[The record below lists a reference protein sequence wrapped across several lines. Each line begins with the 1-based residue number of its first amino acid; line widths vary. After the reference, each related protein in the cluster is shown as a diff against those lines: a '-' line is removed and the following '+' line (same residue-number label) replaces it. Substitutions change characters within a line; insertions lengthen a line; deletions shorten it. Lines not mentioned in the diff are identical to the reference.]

1 MMPAME
7 RPGRVEN
14 KVAIVTGA
22 ASGIGKASA
31 EHLAREGARVVLVDR
46 DVERGAA
53 AAAALGAPHSFFA
66 LDVTDEAGWKR
77 LVDDTIAS
85 CGRLDVLVNSAGIGL
100 RGNIEQATLADLRK
114 MWAVNVE
121 SVFLGSQ
128 LAFAAMKAGGHGGSL
143 IHLSS
148 IAGIIADPDVAGYCA
163 TKGAVRMLSKSIAM
177 AGARLG
183 IRSNSV
189 HPSFI
194 DTPMVETLVQSFG
207 GGQKVRDKLAA
218 AAPIGRLGRVEE
230 VAHLVVYLASD
241 ESSFVT
247 GAELV
252 VDGGLS
258 AR

>member
-1 MMPAME
+1 ME

-22 ASGIGKASA
+22 ASGIGKACA
-31 EHLAREGARVVLVDR
+31 EHLAREGATVVLVDR
-46 DVERGAA
+46 DVERGTAA
-53 AAAALGAPHSFFA
+53 ALALGAPHGFFA
-66 LDVTDEAGWKR
+66 LDVTDEAGWTR
-77 LVDDTIAS
+77 LVDETVAKH
-85 CGRLDVLVNSAGIGL
+85 GRLDILVNGAGVGL
-100 RGNIEQATLADLRK
+100 RGTIETATLAELRT

-121 SVFLGSQ
+121 SVFLGSRA
-128 LAFAAMKAGGHGGSL
+128 AFAAMKAAGRGGSL

-177 AGARLG
+177 SGAKLG

-194 DTPMVETLVQSFG
+194 DTPMVEQLVQSFG

-218 AAPIGRLGRVEE
+218 AAPLGRLGRVEE
-230 VAHLVVYLASD
+230 VAHLVVFLASD

-247 GAELV
+247 GAEHI

>member
-1 MMPAME
+1 M
-7 RPGRVEN
+7 
-14 KVAIVTGA
+14 AIVTGA
-22 ASGIGKASA
+22 ASGIGKSCA

-46 DVERGAA
+46 DLERGAA
-53 AAAALGAPHSFFA
+53 AAAALGAPHSFFP
-66 LDVTDEAGWKR
+66 LDVTDEAGWAR
-77 LVDDTIAS
+77 LVGETVAAA
-85 CGRLDVLVNSAGIGL
+85 GRLDVLVNAAGIGT
-100 RGNIEQATLADLRK
+100 RGSIEQATLADLRA

-121 SVFLGSQ
+121 SVFLGSRA
-128 LAFAAMKAGGHGGSL
+128 AFTAMKAGGGGSL

-148 IAGIIADPDVAGYCA
+148 IAGIVADPELAGYCA

-177 AGARLG
+177 SGAKVG

-194 DTPMVETLVQSFG
+194 DTPMVESIVQSFG
-207 GGQKVRDKLAA
+207 GSPKVREKLAA
-218 AAPIGRLGRVEE
+218 AAPLGRLGRVEE

-247 GAELV
+247 GTELI

>member
-1 MMPAME
+1 MPAME
-7 RPGRVEN
+7 RPGRVEG

-46 DVERGAA
+46 NAELGGA
-53 AAAALGAPHSFFA
+53 AAAALGQPHRFFA

-77 LVDDTIAS
+77 LIDETMAGF
-85 CGRLDVLVNSAGIGL
+85 GRLDVLVNAAGIGL
-100 RGNIEQATLADLRK
+100 RGSIETAALADLRT
-114 MWAVNVE
+114 MWAINVE
-121 SVFLGSQ
+121 SIFMGSQ
-128 LAFAAMKAGGHGGSL
+128 LAFAAMKQGGGGSL

-148 IAGIIADPDVAGYCA
+148 IAGIVADGDLAGYCA

-177 AGARLG
+177 AGAKVG

-194 DTPMVETLVQSFG
+194 DTPMVESIVQSFG
-207 GGQKVRDKLAA
+207 GSPKVREKLAT
-218 AAPIGRLGRVEE
+218 AAPLGRLGRVEE

-247 GAELV
+247 GTEMI